1 MLVGEAIHRDNET
14 FLLPMI
20 ELPSGGVVHSAVSVR
35 ADAFLLQQVLDII
48 GVLEQF
54 CLVGGLHHD
63 GADDRLNRRHSW
75 RKHETLHTHTM
86 IITHDKSKNT
96 AFVGVLRARLVV
108 TVHHNGDTDGSGGK
122 SPRGLPGNRL
132 FALLVFILDLK
143 HLAEVLSKIV
153 AGCALYSS
161 PL

>member
-1 MLVGEAIHRDNET
+1 MEEARDPTYTYNDYNT
-14 FLLPMI
+14 
-20 ELPSGGVVHSAVSVR
+20 R
-35 ADAFLLQQVLDII
+35 QQ
-48 GVLEQF
+48 Q
-54 CLVGGLHHD
+54 
-63 GADDRLNRRHSW
+63 
-75 RKHETLHTHTM
+75 KHCE
-86 IITHDKSKNT
+86 
-96 AFVGVLRARLVV
+96 FVGVLEARLVV

>member
-1 MLVGEAIHRDNET
+1 
-14 FLLPMI
+14 MI

-86 IITHDKSKNT
+86 IITHDNSKNT
-96 AFVGVLRARLVV
+96 VNLLGFWKLALSSPCTITVTPMVLVV
-108 TVHHNGDTDGSGGK
+108 
-122 SPRGLPGNRL
+122 SPHEVCQGIAFSPCSSSYWILNILPKFCPRL
-132 FALLVFILDLK
+132 WLVAPCIARPCDD
-143 HLAEVLSKIV
+143 V
-153 AGCALYSS
+153 AV
-161 PL
+161 